1 MYPYAG
7 LTSPHET
14 SLFVLL
20 YHDVSLQCL
29 QPWSSVK
36 LSQREPSFP
45 CWNPPLRCGIS
56 RRSASTAGLAFSSAL
71 RSARRTPTG
80 EGTGGRRVEGT
91 PDPRSE
97 PMSPR
102 PHRAPPPG

>member
-29 QPWSSVK
+29 QPCSSVK

-45 CWNPPLRCGIS
+45 SWSPCTPLRDFPLERFHCGPRLQLGPPL
-56 RRSASTAGLAFSSAL
+56 SAEDPY
-71 RSARRTPTG
+71 R
-80 EGTGGRRVEGT
+80 GGDVG
-91 PDPRSE
+91 
-97 PMSPR
+97 SPR
-102 PHRAPPPG
+102 RGHPRPSLRLP